1 MRRGGRLRVA
11 VGSLGG
17 VITLVLAGRVPP
29 GGRAALEGFLTEA
42 TPFYEAPGGIRV
54 RLLWERAEPDSF
66 VEIVEYADE
75 AAYAADQHRVDE
87 DPAMAAHLTRW
98 RSLLAGPPTVTV
110 YDEAT
115 RPAAPPRPA
124 PPAPAPPAPA
134 PPAPP
139 GSGTDRGPEVAEPFQ
154 NPTGGALAATP
165 APLPRTIAR
174 PPAPG

>member
-29 GGRAALEGFLTEA
+29 GGRAALESFLTEA

-54 RLLWERAEPDSF
+54 RLLWDRAEPDSF
-66 VEIVEYADE
+66 VEIIEYADE

-98 RSLLAGPPTVTV
+98 RSLLAGPPTVTT
-110 YDEAT
+110 YDDAT
-115 RPAAPPRPA
+115 RPAAHPR
-124 PPAPAPPAPA
+124 PAPPAPA